1 MRTGLLA
8 AGVAV
13 AVIGVGVLFASL
25 SFSSG
30 PAVTQFDPVE
40 VSTLAP
46 YAYYTQQLDGT
57 NQTTASVELSWA
69 SSQKLAVAVYTAV
82 SCPHITGI
90 CPSASAVVTWYDDSG
105 HWSWSGPLSFPLFL
119 NLSNPNA
126 STVAF
131 AGSLIETYT
140 TSALA
145 NPSWNLFVPLMGA
158 AVLIVIGGV
167 AVFLGLFLPTGVYAG
182 DRIPGSAYDDEDEED
197 EDGDDPSIDP
207 VDSDDRPPR
216 PGAP

>member
-1 MRTGLLA
+1 
-8 AGVAV
+8 V
-13 AVIGVGVLFASL
+13 AVIGVGVLFAAL

-46 YAYYTQQLDGT
+46 YAYYTQELEGT
-57 NQTTASVELSWA
+57 NQSSASVELSWA
-69 SSQKLAVAVYTAV
+69 SSQKLTVAVYTAV
-82 SCPHITGI
+82 SCPHIMGV
-90 CPSASAVVTWYDDSG
+90 CPSGAALVRWYDDSG
-105 HWSWSGPLSFPLFL
+105 HWSWSGPLAFPLFL

-126 STVAF
+126 SSAAF

-167 AVFLGLFLPTGVYAG
+167 AVFLGLFLPKGVYSG
-182 DRIPGSAYDDEDEED
+182 DRMPGSPYDDEDEDD
-197 EDGDDPSIDP
+197 ESMEDPSIDP
-207 VDSDDRPPR
+207 LDADDGPPR
-216 PGAP
+216 VPPP